1 MEPGDEC
8 YVNREISSYA
18 TTKLQ
23 TPKHQTYFRQSFCI
37 TPQNNELMKQNQLLG
52 LLLLAS
58 AMTLSSCEVIGDI
71 FQAGMFVGVLIV
83 VVIIAL
89 VIWLFRRR

>member
-1 MEPGDEC
+1 
-8 YVNREISSYA
+8 
-18 TTKLQ
+18 
-23 TPKHQTYFRQSFCI
+23 
-37 TPQNNELMKQNQLLG
+37 MKQNQLMG

-58 AMTLSSCEVIGDI
+58 AMTLTSCEVIGDI

>member
-1 MEPGDEC
+1 
-8 YVNREISSYA
+8 
-18 TTKLQ
+18 
-23 TPKHQTYFRQSFCI
+23 
-37 TPQNNELMKQNQLLG
+37 MKQNQLMAF
-52 LLLLAS
+52 LLLAS

-89 VIWLFRRR
+89 VIWLFRRK